1 MWRLFLYKCSGEWT
15 AVAGEWVERERERDA
30 VLDRSAGMYAA
41 GAARRSLYDNDQA
54 LTRHGRSSCP
64 INSVSTGQ
72 GRVALTSDT
81 GLMRDCRNRKSKHD
95 SGARVGRRV
104 GITATTTIES
114 HCWR

>member
-1 MWRLFLYKCSGEWT
+1 MGRQTDSI
-15 AVAGEWVERERERDA
+15 
-30 VLDRSAGMYAA
+30 DRSSAGMYAA
-41 GAARRSLYDNDQA
+41 GRRSLYDNDQA
-54 LTRHGRSSCP
+54 LTRHVRSSCP

-81 GLMRDCRNRKSKHD
+81 GLMRDCRNRKSEHD

-114 HCWR
+114 YCWR